1 MMYVRSILILALLAG
16 CGGPD
21 FAAAHAAPTQDAP
34 LQSAATPGAM
44 PQSSPD
50 DPAVSRLRTAIAE
63 YREIAARGGWQ
74 PISSGS
80 NLELGAQ
87 GPRVAALHRTL
98 LVTGDLVGSA
108 NPAEQFDEQLAAAV
122 RRFQGRHGLEPD
134 GIVGAQTLAALN
146 VPIERRL
153 TTMALNLSR
162 MQSEEQAW
170 GARYVVVNAAA
181 ASYRLVEAG
190 REVFERPAVV
200 GRPGWPTPRVDGI
213 IEALEFHPYWTVP
226 PRIAALEI
234 WPKVRRDAGYLRRN
248 HMRVIDGQIRQDPG
262 PDNPLGL
269 VKFIFPNPYSV
280 YLHDTDHPEL
290 FEQTKRFRSH
300 GCVRISGALDLARL
314 LLKGDADWPESR
326 IADAIAGARNVRIK
340 LASSIPIHITYR
352 TAWVDDEGILQFRDD
367 VYGRDRSEIAALP
380 ATSTAETCND

>member
-1 MMYVRSILILALLAG
+1 MIYVPLILMLALLAS

-21 FAAAHAAPTQDAP
+21 FAAVHAAPTLDALP
-34 LQSAATPGAM
+34 QSAATPGAM
-44 PQSSPD
+44 PKPLPD
-50 DPAVSRLRTAIAE
+50 DPALGRLRTAIAE

-74 PISSGS
+74 AIPPGS
-80 NLELGAQ
+80 KLELGGQ
-87 GPRVAALHRTL
+87 GPRVPALRRRL
-98 LVTGDLVGSA
+98 IVTGDLIGSESQ
-108 NPAEQFDEQLAAAV
+108 AEQFDEQLAAAV
-122 RRFQGRHGLEPD
+122 RRFQVRHGLEPD
-134 GIVGAQTLAALN
+134 GIVGAETLAALN

-170 GARYVVVNAAA
+170 GARHLAVNAAA
-181 ASYRLVEAG
+181 ASYRLVESG
-190 REVFERPAVV
+190 RVVFERPAVV
-200 GRPGWPTPRVDGI
+200 GRPGWPTPRIDGI

-234 WPKVRRDAGYLRRN
+234 WPKVRRDAGYLRRS
-248 HMRVIDGQIRQDPG
+248 HMRIVDGQIRQDPG

-280 YLHDTDHPEL
+280 YLHDTNHPEL
-290 FEQTKRFRSH
+290 FEKAKRFRSH

-314 LLKGDADWPESR
+314 LLKGNADWPESR
-326 IADAIAGARNVRIK
+326 IADAIAGARTVRIE
-340 LASSIPIHITYR
+340 LASPIPIHITYR

-367 VYGRDRSEIAALP
+367 VYGRDRSETVALP
-380 ATSTAETCND
+380 VTSTAETCND

>member
-1 MMYVRSILILALLAG
+1 MYVRLILILALLAG

-21 FAAAHAAPTQDAP
+21 FAAAHAAPTHDAL
-34 LQSAATPGAM
+34 LQSAATPGVM
-44 PQSSPD
+44 PQPSPD
-50 DPAVSRLRTAIAE
+50 DSALSRLRTAIAE

-74 PISSGS
+74 AIPSGS
-80 NLELGAQ
+80 KLELGAQ
-87 GPRVAALHRTL
+87 GSRVAALHRTL
-98 LVTGDLVGSA
+98 LVTGDLVGSG

-122 RRFQGRHGLEPD
+122 RRFQARHGLEPD

-162 MQSEEQAW
+162 MQNEEPAW
-170 GARYVVVNAAA
+170 GARYVAVNAAA
-181 ASYRLVEAG
+181 ASYRLVESG
-190 REVFERPAVV
+190 RKVFERPAVV
-200 GRPGWPTPRVDGI
+200 GKPGWPTPRVDGI

-234 WPKVRRDAGYLRRN
+234 WPKVRQDAGYLRRN
-248 HMRVIDGQIRQDPG
+248 HMRILDGQIRQDPG

-280 YLHDTDHPEL
+280 YLHDTNHPEL
-290 FEQTKRFRSH
+290 FEKAKRFRSH

-314 LLKGDADWPESR
+314 LLKGNADWPESR
-326 IADAIAGARNVRIK
+326 IADAIAGARAVRIE
-340 LASSIPIHITYR
+340 LASPIAIHITYR